1 LQSTYLVA
9 PGSSIQKLE
18 DVNREGVRIAGVAN
32 TATGRASA
40 VFAPKAATI
49 TVAGVDAGVAL
60 IKSGGA
66 DAIAL
71 SRESLAGLAGQI
83 PGARV
88 LDGGFL
94 NSTTAVAVP
103 RGRPRARAFV
113 TEFIEAAKASGDV
126 RKAMDAVGLTNSMV
140 APAGMKP

>member
-1 LQSTYLVA
+1 MLFRS
-9 PGSSIQKLE
+9 
-18 DVNREGVRIAGVAN
+18 VNREGVSIAGVAN

-40 VFAPKAATI
+40 VFAPRATTI
-49 TVAGVDAGVAL
+49 IVPGVDAGVEL
-60 IKSGGA
+60 IKAGKA

-88 LDGGFL
+88 LEGGFL

-103 RGRPRARAFV
+103 KGKPRSLAFV
-113 TEFIEAAKASGDV
+113 TEFVEAAKASGEV
-126 RKAMDAVGLTNSMV
+126 RWAMDAVGLKGSMV